1 MKAGNAHYIQVKDLP
16 DEIGLFP
23 LEGVLLLPNG
33 YLPLNVFEPRYLEL
47 VEDAIKGNRLIGI
60 IQPEP
65 ESNNAEKPELY
76 KTGCIGR
83 ITSFAETGD
92 GRLMI
97 GLQGVCRFKLQKE
110 ITSDK
115 PYRIAKISVDESDLV
130 EQPDAGDKINREELL
145 DTFEKFLDAH
155 EMEADWDSIMQA
167 PTESLVNA
175 LAIMAPFGTAEKQ
188 ALLEA
193 PDIVARAAT
202 LVALTERSLMEHSG
216 DDKPL
221 N

>member
-1 MKAGNAHYIQVKDLP
+1 MVTYTTDPKM
-16 DEIGLFP
+16 
-23 LEGVLLLPNG
+23 
-33 YLPLNVFEPRYLEL
+33 LEL
-47 VEDAIKGNRLIGI
+47 LICPVTGGELHYDKERQELVSKKARLAFPIRDGI
-60 IQPEP
+60 PI
-65 ESNNAEKPELY
+65 
-76 KTGCIGR
+76 
-83 ITSFAETGD
+83 
-92 GRLMI
+92 M
-97 GLQGVCRFKLQKE
+97 
-110 ITSDK
+110 
-115 PYRIAKISVDESDLV
+115 
-130 EQPDAGDKINREELL
+130 
-145 DTFEKFLDAH
+145 

-202 LVALTERSLMEHSG
+202 LVALTERSLMEHNG